1 MLPMARFCP
10 ICGIS
15 DEKVPFHGEL
25 CLQCAKGRVS
35 PLPTVRITVCSKCGT
50 IMDKA
55 RKKKETKLEDEV
67 ARLLKL
73 RQKNPSL
80 SKDCTEISY
89 DTPAGRISQPLLLLS
104 DKSICTDC
112 GRAGTQY
119 FEAIIQLRG
128 PENKVERMLN
138 LISRRLEETTFIPK
152 IAELKEGIDIYVG
165 SRNEAIASLNSY
177 ELGFLRTEKLAGEK
191 NGKRLYRTTL
201 LVRL

>member
-1 MLPMARFCP
+1 M
-10 ICGIS
+10 CGKS
-15 DEKVPFHGEL
+15 DLQVPFHGEL
-25 CLQCAKGRVS
+25 CLGCARGRIE
-35 PLPTVRITVCSKCGT
+35 PLPPVRITFCTKCDE

-55 RKKKETKLEDEV
+55 RKKKGTSLEDEV

-80 SKDCTEISY
+80 NAHRTEISY

-104 DKSICTDC
+104 NKSICTEC

-128 PENKVERMLN
+128 PENKIERMLN

-152 IAELKEGIDIYVG
+152 IEELKEGIDIYVG
-165 SRNEAIASLNSY
+165 SRNEAIAALNTY